1 MKKEKFKNDIN
12 INFITFHCAS
22 VKGRFRKMNERR
34 GRTEERKS
42 TMLRKKDL
50 FEFFIEV
57 YIIITSCFVE
67 FKNGGGFIRKGT
79 RTNYKY

>member
-1 MKKEKFKNDIN
+1 M
-12 INFITFHCAS
+12 
-22 VKGRFRKMNERR
+22 
-34 GRTEERKS
+34 EER
-42 TMLRKKDL
+42 LRKKDL

-67 FKNGGGFIRKGT
+67 FKNGGGGLKK